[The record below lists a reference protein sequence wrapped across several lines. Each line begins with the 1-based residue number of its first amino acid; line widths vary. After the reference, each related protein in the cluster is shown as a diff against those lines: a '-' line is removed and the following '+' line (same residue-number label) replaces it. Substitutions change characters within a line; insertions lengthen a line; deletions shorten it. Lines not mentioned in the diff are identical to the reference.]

1 MATLLEIEDLC
12 LGFDGKAILGIAKL
26 AVEAGDFACIVGA
39 NGAGKSTLVKAILG
53 LIKPMAGTIRYLNGL
68 ARTQIGYLPQETR
81 PDGNFPATVE
91 EIVLSGCLG
100 HMGWRPFYCHKE
112 KQHVCRSL
120 KTLGINDL
128 AKKSFVDLSGGQKQ
142 KVLLAR
148 SLSAT
153 TKMLILDEPSNN
165 LDHKSRKDFYKTLK
179 TLNRE
184 RGLTILMI
192 THDLDANDL
201 IGNKI
206 ISIKDGE
213 AALFTTK
220 EYLEGLK
227 K

>member
-1 MATLLEIEDLC
+1 MAEIIKLEKLS
-12 LGFDGKAILGIAKL
+12 LGFGENIVIRDAGFSL
-26 AVEAGDFACIVGA
+26 ESGDFACIVGA

-53 LIKPMAGTIRYLNGL
+53 LIKPLSGEINYLNGL
-68 ARTQIGYLPQETR
+68 AQTQIGYLPQETR
-81 PDGNFPATVE
+81 IDSNFPATVE

-100 HMGWRPFYCHKE
+100 HMGWKPFYCHKE
-112 KQHVCRSL
+112 KRHVKRSL
-120 KTLGINDL
+120 KTLGIEDL
-128 AKKSFVDLSGGQKQ
+128 AKKRFVDLSGGQKQ

-165 LDHKSRKDFYKTLK
+165 LDHKSRKDFYRTLK

-184 RGLTILMI
+184 HKLTILMI
-192 THDLDANDL
+192 THDLDADDL

-206 ISIKDGE
+206 IAIKEGKVS
-213 AALFTTK
+213 LSSTK
-220 EYLEGLK
+220 DYLEELK

>member
-1 MATLLEIEDLC
+1 MKSVLELEKLR
-12 LGFDGKAILGIAKL
+12 LGFGDNIIINDASLVL
-26 AVEAGDFACIVGA
+26 EEGDFACIVGA

-53 LIKPMAGTIRYLNGL
+53 LLRPISGKIKYLNGL
-68 ARTQIGYLPQETR
+68 KQTQIGYLPQETR
-81 PDGNFPATVE
+81 PDNNFPATVE

-100 HMGWRPFYCHKE
+100 HMGWKPFYCHKE
-112 KQHVCRSL
+112 KQHVKRSL
-120 KTLGINDL
+120 KTLGIEDL
-128 AKKSFVDLSGGQKQ
+128 AKKSFMDLSGGQKQ

-184 RGLTILMI
+184 HGLTILMI
-192 THDLDANDL
+192 THDLDADDL

-206 ISIKDGE
+206 IAIKEGKVTI
-213 AALFTTK
+213 AKTK
-220 EYLEGLK
+220 DYLEELK
-227 K
+227 

>member
-1 MATLLEIEDLC
+1 MAEIIKLEKLS
-12 LGFDGKAILGIAKL
+12 LGFGENIVIRDASFSL
-26 AVEAGDFACIVGA
+26 ESGDFACIVGA

-53 LIKPMAGTIRYLNGL
+53 LIRPLSGEINYLNGL
-68 ARTQIGYLPQETR
+68 AQTQIGYLPQETR
-81 PDGNFPATVE
+81 VDSNFPATVE

-100 HMGWRPFYCHKE
+100 HMGWKPFYCHKE
-112 KQHVCRSL
+112 KQHVKRSL
-120 KTLGINDL
+120 KTLGIEDL
-128 AKKSFVDLSGGQKQ
+128 AKKRFVDLSGGQKQ

-165 LDHKSRKDFYKTLK
+165 LDHKSRKDFYRTLK

-184 RGLTILMI
+184 HKLTILMI
-192 THDLDANDL
+192 THDLDADDL

-206 ISIKDGE
+206 IAIKEGKVS
-213 AALFTTK
+213 LSSTK
-220 EYLEGLK
+220 DYLEELK

>member
-1 MATLLEIEDLC
+1 MSEIIKLDKLS
-12 LGFDGKAILGIAKL
+12 LGFGENVVIRDASFSL
-26 AVEAGDFACIVGA
+26 EAGDFACIVGA

-53 LIKPMAGTIRYLNGL
+53 LLQPRAGEISYLNGL
-68 ARTQIGYLPQETR
+68 AQTQIGYLPQETR
-81 PDGNFPATVE
+81 VDSNFPATVE

-100 HMGWRPFYCHKE
+100 HMGWKPFYCHKE
-112 KQHVCRSL
+112 KQHVRRSL
-120 KTLGINDL
+120 KTLGIEDL
-128 AKKSFVDLSGGQKQ
+128 AKQRFVDLSGGQKQ

-165 LDHKSRKDFYKTLK
+165 LDHKSRKEFYKTLK

-184 RGLTILMI
+184 KGLTILMI
-192 THDLDANDL
+192 THDLDADDL

-206 ISIKDGE
+206 VAIKEGKVS
-213 AALFTTK
+213 LSNTK
-220 EYLEGLK
+220 DYLEELK

>member
-1 MATLLEIEDLC
+1 MAEIVRINNLS
-12 LGFDGKAILGIAKL
+12 LGFGENIVIHDASFSL
-26 AVEAGDFACIVGA
+26 ESGDFACIVGA

-53 LIKPMAGTIRYLNGL
+53 LIKPRSGGISYLNGL
-68 ARTQIGYLPQETR
+68 AQTQIGYLPQETR
-81 PDGNFPATVE
+81 VDSSFPATVE

-100 HMGWRPFYCHKE
+100 HMGWKPFYCHKE
-112 KQHVCRSL
+112 KQHVKRSL
-120 KTLGINDL
+120 KTLGIEDL
-128 AKKSFVDLSGGQKQ
+128 AKERFVDLSGGQKQ

-184 RGLTILMI
+184 QGLTILMI
-192 THDLDANDL
+192 THDLDADDL

-206 ISIKDGE
+206 IAIKEGKVS
-213 AALFTTK
+213 LFKTK
-220 EYLEGLK
+220 DYLKELK

>member
-1 MATLLEIEDLC
+1 MSEIIKLDKLS
-12 LGFDGKAILGIAKL
+12 LGFGENVVIRDASFSL
-26 AVEAGDFACIVGA
+26 EAGDFACIVGA

-53 LIKPMAGTIRYLNGL
+53 LLQPRAGEISYLNGL
-68 ARTQIGYLPQETR
+68 AQTQIGYLPQETR
-81 PDGNFPATVE
+81 VDSNFPATVE

-100 HMGWRPFYCHKE
+100 HMGWKPFYCHKE
-112 KQHVCRSL
+112 KQHVRRSL
-120 KTLGINDL
+120 KTLSIEDL
-128 AKKSFVDLSGGQKQ
+128 AKRRFVDLSGGQKQ

-165 LDHKSRKDFYKTLK
+165 LDHKSRKEFYKTLK

-184 RGLTILMI
+184 KGLTILMI
-192 THDLDANDL
+192 THDLDADDL

-206 ISIKDGE
+206 VAIKEGKVS
-213 AALFTTK
+213 LSNTK
-220 EYLEGLK
+220 DYLEELK

>member
-1 MATLLEIEDLC
+1 MSTILELKKLS
-12 LGFDGKAILGIAKL
+12 LGFGENKVISNANLSI
-26 AVEAGDFACIVGA
+26 ESGDFVCIVGA

-53 LIKPMAGTIRYLNGL
+53 LIKPLSGEIEYRNGL

-81 PDGNFPATVE
+81 PDNNSPATVE

-100 HMGWRPFYCHKE
+100 HMGWKPFYCHKE
-112 KQHVCRSL
+112 KQHVKRSL

-128 AKKSFVDLSGGQKQ
+128 AGRSFMDLSGGQKQ

-165 LDHKSRKDFYKTLK
+165 LDHKSRRDFYRTLK

-192 THDLDANDL
+192 THDLDADDL

-206 ISIKDGE
+206 IAIKEGS
-213 AALFTTK
+213 ARMVATK
-220 EYLEGLK
+220 DYLEELK
-227 K
+227 

>member
-1 MATLLEIEDLC
+1 MAGIIKLEKLS
-12 LGFDGKAILGIAKL
+12 LGFGENIVIRDASFSL
-26 AVEAGDFACIVGA
+26 ESGDFACIVGA

-53 LIKPMAGTIRYLNGL
+53 LIKPLSGEINYLNGL
-68 ARTQIGYLPQETR
+68 AQTLIGYLPQETR
-81 PDGNFPATVE
+81 VDSNFPATIE

-100 HMGWRPFYCHKE
+100 HMGWKPFYCHKE
-112 KQHVCRSL
+112 KQHVKRSL
-120 KTLGINDL
+120 KTLGIEDL
-128 AKKSFVDLSGGQKQ
+128 AKKRFVDLSGGQKQ

-165 LDHKSRKDFYKTLK
+165 LDHKSRKEFYKTLK

-184 RGLTILMI
+184 HGLTILMI
-192 THDLDANDL
+192 THDLDADDL

-206 ISIKDGE
+206 IAIKEGKVS
-213 AALFTTK
+213 LSSTK
-220 EYLEGLK
+220 DYLEELK

>member
-1 MATLLEIEDLC
+1 
-12 LGFDGKAILGIAKL
+12 
-26 AVEAGDFACIVGA
+26 
-39 NGAGKSTLVKAILG
+39 LVKAILG
-53 LIKPMAGTIRYLNGL
+53 LIKPLSGEIEYRNGL
-68 ARTQIGYLPQETR
+68 AHTQIGYLPQETR
-81 PDGNFPATVE
+81 PDNNFPATVE

-100 HMGWRPFYCHKE
+100 HMGWKPFYCHKE
-112 KQHVCRSL
+112 KQHVKRSL

-128 AKKSFVDLSGGQKQ
+128 AGRSFMDLSGGQKQ

-165 LDHKSRKDFYKTLK
+165 LDHKSRRDFYRTLK

-192 THDLDANDL
+192 THDLDADDL

-206 ISIKDGE
+206 IAIKEGS
-213 AALFTTK
+213 ARMVATK
-220 EYLEGLK
+220 DYLEELK
-227 K
+227 

>member
-1 MATLLEIEDLC
+1 MSTILELKKLSFGFGENKVISNANLSIES
-12 LGFDGKAILGIAKL
+12 
-26 AVEAGDFACIVGA
+26 GDFVCIVGA

-53 LIKPMAGTIRYLNGL
+53 LIKPLSGEIEYQNGL

-81 PDGNFPATVE
+81 PDNSFPATVE

-100 HMGWRPFYCHKE
+100 HMGWKPFYCHKE
-112 KQHVCRSL
+112 KQHVKRSL
-120 KTLGINDL
+120 KTLGIEDL
-128 AKKSFVDLSGGQKQ
+128 AGRSFMDLSGGQKQ

-165 LDHKSRKDFYKTLK
+165 LDHKSRRDFYKTLK
-179 TLNRE
+179 NLNRE

-192 THDLDANDL
+192 THDLDADDL

-206 ISIKDGE
+206 IAIKEGS
-213 AALFTTK
+213 ARMVATK
-220 EYLEGLK
+220 DYLEELK
-227 K
+227 